1 MLWEHLMSNLYFA
14 VEQSQNEVNNV
25 KKKKKKKEVLKIVCK
40 VSNLHWA
47 TRLSKITNNMTCYK

>member
-25 KKKKKKKEVLKIVCK
+25 KKKKKKKKKKKFLKLFAKLAIY
-40 VSNLHWA
+40 
-47 TRLSKITNNMTCYK
+47 IEQQD